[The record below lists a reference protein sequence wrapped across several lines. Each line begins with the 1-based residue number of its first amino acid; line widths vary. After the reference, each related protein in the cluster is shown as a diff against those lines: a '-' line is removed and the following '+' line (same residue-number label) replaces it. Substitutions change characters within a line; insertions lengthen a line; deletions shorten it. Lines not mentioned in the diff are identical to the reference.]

1 MLVKVPPQ
9 NDDESVVGSQ
19 ESKNY
24 LAPCF
29 SPLMRDLE
37 SVIADIA
44 KTDIP
49 VLLIGE
55 TGTGK
60 EVTARM
66 IHQLSRRR
74 EGPFIRLRCSSLK
87 PEDFNHLLPKSDQ
100 ERAISNLSTVF
111 LDEISDMNPACQAR
125 LLESFSGCDGGPERF
140 QWGAGLI
147 STTCQS
153 LEEAMEAGQFRQELY
168 YRLSGICLRLPPLR
182 QRKEDILPLA
192 GFFLD
197 KYSALFTRQRPQLS
211 PWAIRLLQEYTWPG
225 NIRQLENT
233 MRRVVA
239 LGDEKMALRDLG
251 ELTREAPSYKL
262 NREFHSLKEAARE
275 ASRHAERELIL
286 KVLSRTRWN
295 RKRAAEELRISYKAL
310 LYKLKQIGLEEEPSS

>member
-37 SVIADIA
+37 SVIA
-44 KTDIP
+44 

-111 LDEISDMNPACQAR
+111 LDEISDMNP
-125 LLESFSGCDGGPERF
+125 
-140 QWGAGLI
+140 
-147 STTCQS
+147 
-153 LEEAMEAGQFRQELY
+153 
-168 YRLSGICLRLPPLR
+168 
-182 QRKEDILPLA
+182 
-192 GFFLD
+192 
-197 KYSALFTRQRPQLS
+197 
-211 PWAIRLLQEYTWPG
+211 
-225 NIRQLENT
+225 
-233 MRRVVA
+233 
-239 LGDEKMALRDLG
+239 
-251 ELTREAPSYKL
+251 
-262 NREFHSLKEAARE
+262 
-275 ASRHAERELIL
+275 
-286 KVLSRTRWN
+286 
-295 RKRAAEELRISYKAL
+295 
-310 LYKLKQIGLEEEPSS
+310 